1 VSINHK
7 KIAVVIG
14 ITYIGDTP
22 KFIVEIIYATIL
34 EQVVGSSYGS
44 GICGLILFACRIE
57 ATIGSSGRS
66 TQGTVSSPIR
76 LVESPSNTERVGGSF
91 RSKLIWPLFIPI
103 KGKQPLF
110 PSSSSIVKSTLL
122 TKIPLMV
129 TPTPTYL
136 VEKKCNFGLVIIL
149 KTMMMFFLKELLKL
163 FLDQG

>member
-1 VSINHK
+1 LKTRIAQVLTRTNNAPRNFQYCYNVGVSKWHDVSINHK

-91 RSKLIWPLFIPI
+91 RSKLI
-103 KGKQPLF
+103 
-110 PSSSSIVKSTLL
+110 
-122 TKIPLMV
+122 
-129 TPTPTYL
+129 
-136 VEKKCNFGLVIIL
+136 
-149 KTMMMFFLKELLKL
+149 
-163 FLDQG
+163 